1 MDITQ
6 IYQAIAA
13 VSEKVND
20 ISRRLD
26 DCYKMITDNNTEN
39 IGINAAGID
48 GLAETV
54 GMQNEALND
63 LAAAVAE
70 LE

>member
-1 MDITQ
+1 MDTTQ